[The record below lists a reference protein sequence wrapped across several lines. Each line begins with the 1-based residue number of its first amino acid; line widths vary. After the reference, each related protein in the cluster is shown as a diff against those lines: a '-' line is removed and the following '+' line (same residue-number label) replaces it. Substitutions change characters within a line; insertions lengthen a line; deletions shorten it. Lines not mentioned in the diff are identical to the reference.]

1 MVAHGPNRFTSCK
14 SCLAWG
20 LSLRWAGRDRA
31 GRGGLAPCR
40 SLHLLKN
47 CYPLD
52 GKLGIGDLTPLQCRY
67 DFGRQTLVGTAEG
80 STVSFKFV
88 TFSFE
93 LNKWKSVIP
102 NKFPIAGMASVL
114 ENPSGAPWNKLIC
127 LNEHIW
133 HRCWPLISPQSMAW
147 GHLMCKFAL

>member
-1 MVAHGPNRFTSCK
+1 V
-14 SCLAWG
+14 
-20 LSLRWAGRDRA
+20 
-31 GRGGLAPCR
+31 
-40 SLHLLKN
+40 LKN

-93 LNKWKSVIP
+93 LNK
-102 NKFPIAGMASVL
+102 
-114 ENPSGAPWNKLIC
+114 
-127 LNEHIW
+127 
-133 HRCWPLISPQSMAW
+133 
-147 GHLMCKFAL
+147 

>member
-1 MVAHGPNRFTSCK
+1 MVPNITKLRVEGASQVG
-14 SCLAWG
+14 WG
-20 LSLRWAGRDRA
+20 LAR
-31 GRGGLAPCR
+31 
-40 SLHLLKN
+40 LLKN

-93 LNKWKSVIP
+93 P
-102 NKFPIAGMASVL
+102 NK
-114 ENPSGAPWNKLIC
+114 
-127 LNEHIW
+127 
-133 HRCWPLISPQSMAW
+133 
-147 GHLMCKFAL
+147 

>member
-1 MVAHGPNRFTSCK
+1 MNERTEITLLPDVNETVYRKVDSEVK
-14 SCLAWG
+14 
-20 LSLRWAGRDRA
+20 
-31 GRGGLAPCR
+31 
-40 SLHLLKN
+40 LLKN

-93 LNKWKSVIP
+93 LNK
-102 NKFPIAGMASVL
+102 
-114 ENPSGAPWNKLIC
+114 
-127 LNEHIW
+127 
-133 HRCWPLISPQSMAW
+133 
-147 GHLMCKFAL
+147 

>member
-1 MVAHGPNRFTSCK
+1 MVALPKVVLWR
-14 SCLAWG
+14 LASVRSAKH
-20 LSLRWAGRDRA
+20 LQDVGR
-31 GRGGLAPCR
+31 
-40 SLHLLKN
+40 LLKN

-93 LNKWKSVIP
+93 LNK
-102 NKFPIAGMASVL
+102 
-114 ENPSGAPWNKLIC
+114 
-127 LNEHIW
+127 
-133 HRCWPLISPQSMAW
+133 
-147 GHLMCKFAL
+147 